1 MKVSLIQMNTQENLE
16 ANLIAAAKMID
27 QAVDEERCDMVVL
40 PEMFTMLSESR
51 EAKRAA
57 AEELP
62 APGEPGGRIYCRL
75 QDKAREHGIIVHGG
89 SLLEKA
95 GAEYFNTTLVFDR
108 DGTEL
113 ARYRKIHLF
122 DVVTPDGKEYRESN
136 SVGRGD
142 EVITF
147 KADGRTVGL
156 SICYDVRFPE
166 LYQQLAK
173 KGAEIIVVPAAFT
186 TQTGKDHWEVLLRA
200 RAIETETYV
209 LAAGQTG
216 SYANGQRSNYG
227 HSLIADPW
235 GHVIAMA
242 QDKVG
247 IVSAKLDFS
256 YQTDVRQRIP
266 VHQHKVL

>member
-1 MKVSLIQMNTQENLE
+1 MKVSLIQMNSQENLE
-16 ANLIAAAKMID
+16 ANLIAASSLID
-27 QAVDEERCDMVVL
+27 QAVEQERCDMVVL
-40 PEMFTMLSESR
+40 PEMFTLLSESR

-57 AEELP
+57 AEEI
-62 APGEPGGRIYCRL
+62 PGGRVYTMLR
-75 QDKAREHGIIVHGG
+75 DKAMEHGIIVHGG
-89 SLLEKA
+89 SLLERD
-95 GAEYFNTTLVFDR
+95 GDQYFNTTLVFDR

-142 EVITF
+142 EVVTF

-247 IVSAKLDFS
+247 IVSAKLDFA
-256 YQTDVRQRIP
+256 YQSDVRQRIP